1 MSQASAATF
10 SSTPQGHPFCL
21 RVPLAKAT
29 ANRCAGCGLDI
40 RRHSREEV
48 TDEQLLA
55 DDGKSSVVLPGEL
68 AVGSYK
74 AALAVCREE
83 HATNAVLNCA
93 GYRLHAFLPATRAA
107 FDRLRLE
114 SPPRL
119 LDLEWE
125 DSEAFRIPL
134 EDLERGLA
142 WASDR
147 VRAGQMV
154 LVNCAQGKSRSGT
167 MAVAYVMRRL
177 NLPVEEALTRVQQ
190 ARPLVEPNSAFLE
203 ALRAFEGE
211 IRAGGASLP
220 AVLV

>member
-10 SSTPQGHPFCL
+10 SSTPQGHPFRL

-93 GYRLHAFLPATRAA
+93 G
-107 FDRLRLE
+107 LRLE

-147 VRAGQMV
+147 VRAGRK
-154 LVNCAQGKSRSGT
+154 AGKSRSGT
-167 MAVAYVMRRL
+167 MAVAYVMRR
-177 NLPVEEALTRVQQ
+177 P
-190 ARPLVEPNSAFLE
+190 
-203 ALRAFEGE
+203 
-211 IRAGGASLP
+211 SLC
-220 AVLV
+220 

>member
-1 MSQASAATF
+1 M
-10 SSTPQGHPFCL
+10 
-21 RVPLAKAT
+21 
-29 ANRCAGCGLDI
+29 
-40 RRHSREEV
+40 
-48 TDEQLLA
+48 
-55 DDGKSSVVLPGEL
+55 LPGEL

-107 FDRLRLE
+107 FDRHTTHAASLDRSSAALLSVSLVSFCRLRLE

-147 VRAGQMV
+147 VRAGRKVVFVQRH
-154 LVNCAQGKSRSGT
+154 AAK
-167 MAVAYVMRRL
+167 
-177 NLPVEEALTRVQQ
+177 ALQ
-190 ARPLVEPNSAFLE
+190 A
-203 ALRAFEGE
+203 
-211 IRAGGASLP
+211 
-220 AVLV
+220 

>member
-1 MSQASAATF
+1 
-10 SSTPQGHPFCL
+10 
-21 RVPLAKAT
+21 
-29 ANRCAGCGLDI
+29 
-40 RRHSREEV
+40 V

-55 DDGKSSVVLPGEL
+55 VLNAQDDGKSSVVLPGEL

-147 VRAGQMV
+147 VRAGR
-154 LVNCAQGKSRSGT
+154 K
-167 MAVAYVMRRL
+167 AVF
-177 NLPVEEALTRVQQ
+177 VQ
-190 ARPLVEPNSAFLE
+190 RHICSE
-203 ALRAFEGE
+203 
-211 IRAGGASLP
+211 GASNLKLLTGGP
-220 AVLV
+220 DGPH